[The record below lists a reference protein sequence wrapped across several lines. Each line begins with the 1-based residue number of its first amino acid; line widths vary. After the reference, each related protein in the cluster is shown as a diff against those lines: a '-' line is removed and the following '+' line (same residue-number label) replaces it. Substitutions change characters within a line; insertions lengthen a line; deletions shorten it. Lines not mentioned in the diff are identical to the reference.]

1 MFCKPPEFFSKKYVK
16 TAHGKRVTA
25 KFLDKPSE
33 QSPDSPSRKKKQTRL
48 FCSSL
53 DFSYLCSLITHNNGN
68 KDTRP

>member
-33 QSPDSPSRKKKQTRL
+33 QSPDSPPRKKKQTCF
-48 FCSSL
+48 FCFAL
-53 DFSYLCSLITHNNGN
+53 EFS
-68 KDTRP
+68 